1 MPNQSYF
8 EGQTISSAMFAA
20 TRGEHDR
27 GEIKESFDLITQI
40 ASGRCLLVGEG
51 NLSFTRSLLNFQR
64 VSASKIVATTFER
77 LNSLSEDAIT
87 NAKFLSAKG
96 VIVLNGVNAR
106 KLGVAIGS
114 NKFSTIIFQFPHTGR
129 RHPVEGKN
137 PNYVLVRDFLN
148 SARSH
153 LIQNARVCIS
163 AVDNPHYQ
171 GAFQF
176 EKAAASAGYY
186 PPSIHSFAPKR
197 FQGYSHIMTHED
209 GSALGGHRK
218 FKTWVFK
225 PKQ

>member
-20 TRGEHDR
+20 TRGVHDR
-27 GEIKESFDLITQI
+27 GEIKESFDLVTQI

-51 NLSFTRSLLNFQR
+51 NLSFARSLLNFQR
-64 VSASKIVATTFER
+64 ISASKIVATTFER

-96 VIVLNGVNAR
+96 VVVLNGVNAR
-106 KLGVAIGS
+106 KLDVAIGS
-114 NKFSTIIFQFPHTGR
+114 NKFSTIVFQFPHTGR

-153 LIQNARVCIS
+153 LIQNARYV
-163 AVDNPHYQ
+163 
-171 GAFQF
+171 FQPLTAHIT
-176 EKAAASAGYY
+176 KARSNLKKLRHLLDIIRHQ
-186 PPSIHSFAPKR
+186 SIHLHQNASKDIAI
-197 FQGYSHIMTHED
+197 Q
-209 GSALGGHRK
+209 
-218 FKTWVFK
+218 
-225 PKQ
+225 